1 MNSSMSS
8 KERYMA
14 VIRGEE
20 CDILPRVPILMAF
33 AAKYIGSNYGAFA
46 ADYWVL
52 VEANT
57 RCVQDF
63 GFDQVSAISDPYRE
77 TTGFGGEVEFVP
89 HGVPRLLAPPLQGV
103 KDLNALKSPDPHVSP
118 RMLDRVRGVRTLA
131 SRLGRQYSV
140 LGWVEGPAAEA
151 ADLRGVTEFLIDLI
165 DDPEFCDQLM
175 TRCVEVAA
183 DFALAQLEA
192 GADTIGI
199 GDAIVSQVSPDIY
212 SSQIFPHEK
221 RLIDKIHAAGG
232 LVRLHICGDI
242 THLLPMIKE
251 LGVDILDLDWPV
263 DLVYARKVVGPNQV
277 IVANLNPVDE
287 VQHGAPESIQRRL
300 GELYQAVGNPFMAGA
315 GCEIPVN
322 TPPEN
327 LKALCQPVP
336 YVSNAEAH

>member
-1 MNSSMSS
+1 MKSAMSS

-14 VIRGEE
+14 VVRGEE
-20 CDILPRVPILMAF
+20 CDLLPRVPILMAF

-46 ADYWVL
+46 ADYGVL

-57 RCVQDF
+57 RYVQDF

-89 HGVPRLLAPPLQGV
+89 DGVPRLLAPPLQDV
-103 KDLNALKSPDPHVSP
+103 KDLTVLKSPDPYVSP
-118 RMLDRVRGVRTLA
+118 RMLDRVRGVRALA

-151 ADLRGVTEFLIDLI
+151 ADLRGVTQFLIDLI
-165 DDPEFCDQLM
+165 DDPEFSDQLM
-175 TRCVEVAA
+175 ARCTEVAV

-212 SSQIFPHEK
+212 SRQIFPHEK
-221 RLIDKIHAAGG
+221 NLVDRIHSAGG

-242 THLLPMIKE
+242 THVLPMIKD

-263 DLVYARKVVGPNQV
+263 DLVYARKAVGSGQV

-287 VQHGAPESIQRRL
+287 VQNGTPESIQRRL
-300 GELYQAVGNPFMAGA
+300 RESYHAVGNLFMAGA
-315 GCEIPVN
+315 GCEIPVD

-327 LKALCQPVP
+327 LKALCVPVP
-336 YVSNAEAH
+336 YVKEF

>member
-1 MNSSMSS
+1 
-8 KERYMA
+8 
-14 VIRGEE
+14 
-20 CDILPRVPILMAF
+20 
-33 AAKYIGSNYGAFA
+33 
-46 ADYWVL
+46 
-52 VEANT
+52 
-57 RCVQDF
+57 
-63 GFDQVSAISDPYRE
+63 
-77 TTGFGGEVEFVP
+77 
-89 HGVPRLLAPPLQGV
+89 
-103 KDLNALKSPDPHVSP
+103 
-118 RMLDRVRGVRTLA
+118 
-131 SRLGRQYSV
+131 
-140 LGWVEGPAAEA
+140 
-151 ADLRGVTEFLIDLI
+151 
-165 DDPEFCDQLM
+165 
-175 TRCVEVAA
+175 VEVAA
-183 DFALAQLEA
+183 DSALAQLEA